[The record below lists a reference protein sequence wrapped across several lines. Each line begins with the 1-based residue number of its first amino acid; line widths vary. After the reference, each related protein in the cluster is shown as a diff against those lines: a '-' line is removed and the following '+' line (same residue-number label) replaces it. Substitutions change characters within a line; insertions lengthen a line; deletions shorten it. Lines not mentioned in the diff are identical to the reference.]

1 MSEPTDQ
8 EMWKAIM
15 EDSKNKDKKI
25 LELEEK
31 INKMEAEHDEKEE
44 KGKSIRGY
52 CSNCGKTLTE
62 EEINGTSCPNCGSTK
77 FNTYPR

>member
-8 EMWKAIM
+8 EMYQAIM
-15 EDSKNKDKKI
+15 EDSKKKDKKI
-25 LELEEK
+25 RELEERISK
-31 INKMEAEHDEKEE
+31 WENKNEKETE

-62 EEINGTSCPNCGSTK
+62 QEIKGDTCPDCGSTK